1 MEETMQPVNKIGRN
15 FSFWQL
21 IRFVLP
27 TMATQLFLSI
37 FKTVDDGLF
46 VSNYVGKNALA
57 AINIIF
63 PLTMLM
69 DGLIFVFASGGSA
82 VCAHR
87 MGQGKQEEAKRCFSN
102 VVVMTLLFSAGI
114 AGLAL
119 LFQKPLLRLL
129 GATDLLMADCVTYST
144 LIWTANGITMVGP
157 IFDYFYGTAGKPVMS
172 VISSVVNGAVNIV
185 FDLLFIVE
193 LRLGVLGAALAT
205 TIGNLVFSGIGV
217 IFYSQKKHELY
228 FVKPSF
234 AEMPGLFL
242 ETFRLGMSQFFNHVA
257 MSLSSFVA
265 NLVMLNL
272 AGEDGVTAYSV
283 IGYLQYMLGSMLFG
297 FADGVAPV
305 FSYNYGAKDKQKIKR
320 YFWYAIR
327 FLVVLSCGIVAVC
340 LIFASPLVSIY
351 INKAQEPELFQMV
364 YSGMHIFPFCFL
376 FSAIGMFAPRFFSSM
391 GDGRSSSF
399 ITFMRNGVLLIAA
412 TVILPQFWGLTGI
425 WLSMPVGEFLGFL
438 LTLWV
443 FWRNRDNYGYGRN
456 GLALRIDGRD

>member
-69 DGLIFVFASGGSA
+69 DGIIFVFASGGSA

-102 VVVMTLLFSAGI
+102 VVVMTLLFSVGI

-217 IFYSQKKHELY
+217 IF
-228 FVKPSF
+228 
-234 AEMPGLFL
+234 
-242 ETFRLGMSQFFNHVA
+242 
-257 MSLSSFVA
+257 
-265 NLVMLNL
+265 
-272 AGEDGVTAYSV
+272 
-283 IGYLQYMLGSMLFG
+283 
-297 FADGVAPV
+297 
-305 FSYNYGAKDKQKIKR
+305 
-320 YFWYAIR
+320 
-327 FLVVLSCGIVAVC
+327 
-340 LIFASPLVSIY
+340 
-351 INKAQEPELFQMV
+351 
-364 YSGMHIFPFCFL
+364 
-376 FSAIGMFAPRFFSSM
+376 
-391 GDGRSSSF
+391 
-399 ITFMRNGVLLIAA
+399 
-412 TVILPQFWGLTGI
+412 
-425 WLSMPVGEFLGFL
+425 
-438 LTLWV
+438 
-443 FWRNRDNYGYGRN
+443 
-456 GLALRIDGRD
+456 